1 MKIDERRFGDTLDN
15 IGEEKVIAWL
25 EDLMSQK
32 SFRGQRAY
40 IQFVNDKTDS
50 LFKKSAKSKGY
61 KVIELV
67 GQSVS
72 LGADREELKRHQD
85 YINSDSY
92 KGGEA
97 KFRSAEGALRE
108 IIDYRGA
115 NLLRQNVGASSRVY
129 YVLSPEYDGDFK
141 AVDKSGLASW
151 LKSIEDNDPGSL
163 ASGGLVA
170 IGAKETAPNTYAQNG
185 GLLPLRLSKLT
196 YINIGGKTIG
206 QLDNDIPHRSH
217 K

>member
-1 MKIDERRFGDTLDN
+1 MDIKERRFGDTLDN
-15 IGEEKVIAWL
+15 IGAERVIAWL
-25 EDLMSQK
+25 EEVMSQK

-40 IQFVNDKTDS
+40 IQFGNDKTDS
-50 LFKKSAKSKGY
+50 LFKKNAKSKGY

-72 LGADREELKRHQD
+72 LGADRQELKRHQD

-97 KFRSAEGALRE
+97 KFRSTEGVLRE
-108 IIDYRGA
+108 IIDDRGL

-129 YVLSPEYDGDFK
+129 FVLAPEDGDDFQK
-141 AVDKSGLASW
+141 VDKSGLVTW
-151 LKSIEDNDPGSL
+151 LKSVEDNNPGSL
-163 ASGGLVA
+163 ASSGLVA
-170 IGAKETAPNTYAQNG
+170 IGAKETAPNAYAQG
-185 GLLPLRLSKLT
+185 GSVMPLRLNKLT

-206 QLDNDIPHRSH
+206 KLDNDIPHRSH